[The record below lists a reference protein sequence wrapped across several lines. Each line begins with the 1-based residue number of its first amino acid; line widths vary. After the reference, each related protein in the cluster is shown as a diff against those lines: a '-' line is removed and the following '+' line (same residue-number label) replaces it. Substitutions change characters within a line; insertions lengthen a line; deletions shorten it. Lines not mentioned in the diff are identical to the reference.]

1 MDLLQELKSKIS
13 AQASDID
20 VRGLES
26 VLLHIQLAER
36 HHNRAKKERDEHLYT
51 DVIYRTNHAF
61 EGVLKEAHVILAE
74 ATAGGRSAYEI
85 EEYLLRNAILKSR
98 VADLLKNY
106 RTHWRN
112 PSTHDHQLFFSE
124 QESFL
129 AIVTVTAFA
138 TILVDQI
145 IEKVAYDQ
153 TRRDL
158 ERVALRARDRIEGYD
173 ALAPID
179 KVSRLLV
186 LFAEYYI
193 ENFSN
198 LSLYPR
204 STSNAQMAA
213 FFAKFAPDVTI
224 SRDIQKGTLEAPIR
238 FDLLVHLGKESV
250 IIQTHEARAPE
261 YALEDHPAV
270 TDLSRQLTTAKLDNG
285 IVFFYP
291 GAPDHSVTLS
301 ISRAAGPQIVEIY
314 SENIGRW
321 GEPPNELP
329 EDTPNPPDFDI
340 PSGNVM

>member
-13 AQASDID
+13 AQASGID
-20 VRGLES
+20 VQGLES

-61 EGVLKEAHVILAE
+61 EGALKEAYVILAE
-74 ATAGGRSAYEI
+74 ATTSGRSAYEI

-138 TILVDQI
+138 NILVDQI

-158 ERVALRARDRIEGYD
+158 ERVALVERAGPNGYE
-173 ALAPID
+173 ALTPID
-179 KVSRLLV
+179 KVRRLLV
-186 LFAEYYI
+186 LFAEYYM

-213 FFAKFAPDVTI
+213 FFAKFDPEVTI
-224 SRDIQKGTLEAPIR
+224 SRDVQKGTNEAPIR
-238 FDLLVHLGKESV
+238 FDLLVHVGKESV
-250 IIQTHEARAPE
+250 VIQTHEAKEPD
-261 YALEDHPAV
+261 YMLEEHPAK
-270 TDLSRQLTTAKLDNG
+270 TELARQLTTAGLDNG
-285 IVFFYP
+285 IIFFYP
-291 GAPDHSVTLS
+291 GAPNHAVVFSALS
-301 ISRAAGPQIVEIY
+301 DTGPRITEIY

-321 GEPPNELP
+321 GEPPEESP
-329 EDTPNPPDFDI
+329 EDTSNLPDFDT
-340 PSGNVM
+340 PGEDVT